1 MNTPTS
7 PDAARSRS
15 KHTNLEGTLRPTAE
29 LVHYAHADDL
39 PYQIMADNYDRLS
52 ELIGKYMSEADRE
65 KAERAYCFAAEK
77 HRDQKRRSGELYI
90 NHPVEVAII
99 LAELKM
105 DCDVVCAALLHDT
118 VEDTETSLADVAGST
133 CARCFSP

>member
-15 KHTNLEGTLRPTAE
+15 KHTNLEGTLRPTSE

-52 ELIGKYMSEADRE
+52 ELIG
-65 KAERAYCFAAEK
+65 
-77 HRDQKRRSGELYI
+77 
-90 NHPVEVAII
+90 
-99 LAELKM
+99 
-105 DCDVVCAALLHDT
+105 
-118 VEDTETSLADVAGST
+118 
-133 CARCFSP
+133 